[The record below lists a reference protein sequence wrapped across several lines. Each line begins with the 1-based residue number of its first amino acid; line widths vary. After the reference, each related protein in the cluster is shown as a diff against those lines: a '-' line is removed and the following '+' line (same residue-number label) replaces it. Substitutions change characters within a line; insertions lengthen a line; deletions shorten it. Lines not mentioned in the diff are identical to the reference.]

1 MVIAMELAIQS
12 RICVLHYPLPSVYI
26 NERGI
31 MLEISIEGT
40 NDFSL
45 CRPSGEIDAYTVDQF
60 RDALSSLATVSKLL
74 IDLSDVPFM
83 DSAGLGALIG
93 SIRKAGENDGQIV
106 VSCGRESLLGLLKTT
121 GFDQIVTVTESV
133 NEALDVLGESQD
145 R

>member
-1 MVIAMELAIQS
+1 MVIVMELAIQS
-12 RICVLHYPLPSVYI
+12 RNCVLHYSLSSVYI

-93 SIRKAGENDGQIV
+93 SIRKAGENGGQIV

>member
-1 MVIAMELAIQS
+1 MVIAMELSIQS
-12 RICVLHYPLPSVYI
+12 RICVLHYSVSSVYI

>member
-1 MVIAMELAIQS
+1 
-12 RICVLHYPLPSVYI
+12 
-26 NERGI
+26 

-121 GFDQIVTVTESV
+121 GFDQIVTVTEAV

>member
-1 MVIAMELAIQS
+1 MVIVMELAIQS
-12 RICVLHYPLPSVYI
+12 RNCVLHYSLSSVYI

-106 VSCGRESLLGLLKTT
+106 VSCGRESLLGLLKPA

>member
-1 MVIAMELAIQS
+1 MVIAMELVIQS
-12 RICVLHYPLPSVYI
+12 RICVLHYPLSSVYI

>member
-1 MVIAMELAIQS
+1 MVIVMELAIQS
-12 RICVLHYPLPSVYI
+12 RNCVLQYSLSSVYI

-60 RDALSSLATVSKLL
+60 RDALSSLASVSKLL

>member
-12 RICVLHYPLPSVYI
+12 RICVLQYSLSSVYI

>member
-1 MVIAMELAIQS
+1 MLIVIELAIQS
-12 RICVLHYPLPSVYI
+12 RICVLHCPLLSVCI
-26 NERGI
+26 KERGV

-133 NEALDVLGESQD
+133 NEALDVLGELQD

>member
-1 MVIAMELAIQS
+1 MVIVMELAIQS
-12 RICVLHYPLPSVYI
+12 RNCVLQCLLSSVCI
-26 NERGI
+26 KERGV

>member
-1 MVIAMELAIQS
+1 MELAIQS
-12 RICVLHYPLPSVYI
+12 RNWVLHYSLSSVYI

-145 R
+145 L

>member
-1 MVIAMELAIQS
+1 
-12 RICVLHYPLPSVYI
+12 
-26 NERGI
+26 

-45 CRPSGEIDAYTVDQF
+45 CRRSGEIDAYTVDQF
-60 RDALSSLATVSKLL
+60 RDALSSLASVSKLL

-121 GFDQIVTVTESV
+121 GFDQIVTVTEAV

>member
-12 RICVLHYPLPSVYI
+12 RICVLHYSVSSVYI

>member
-1 MVIAMELAIQS
+1 MVIVMELAIQS
-12 RICVLHYPLPSVYI
+12 RICVLHYSLSSVYI

-93 SIRKAGENDGQIV
+93 SIRKAGENDGHIV

>member
-1 MVIAMELAIQS
+1 
-12 RICVLHYPLPSVYI
+12 
-26 NERGI
+26 
-31 MLEISIEGT
+31 MLDIHVEGDGEFSI
-40 NDFSL
+40 
-45 CRPSGEIDAYTVDQF
+45 CRPAGEIDSYTVDSF
-60 RDALSSLATVSKLL
+60 REELGNLVSVSQLL
-74 IDLSDVPFM
+74 IDLSEVPFM

-93 SIRKAGENDGQIV
+93 AIRKAGENDGQIV

>member
-1 MVIAMELAIQS
+1 MELAIQS
-12 RICVLHYPLPSVYI
+12 RNCVLQYSLSSVYI

>member
-1 MVIAMELAIQS
+1 MVIVMELAIQS
-12 RICVLHYPLPSVYI
+12 RNCVLQYSLSSVYI

>member
-1 MVIAMELAIQS
+1 MVIVMELAIQS
-12 RICVLHYPLPSVYI
+12 RNCVLHYSLSRVYI

>member
-1 MVIAMELAIQS
+1 
-12 RICVLHYPLPSVYI
+12 
-26 NERGI
+26 

-93 SIRKAGENDGQIV
+93 SIRKAGENDGV
-106 VSCGRESLLGLLKTT
+106 VVVCCGRASLMGLLKTT
-121 GFDQIVTVTESV
+121 GFDQIVTVTETYEEAM
-133 NEALDVLGESQD
+133 EALGKAEQE
-145 R
+145 

>member
-1 MVIAMELAIQS
+1 MVIVMELAIQS
-12 RICVLHYPLPSVYI
+12 RNCVLQCLLSSVCI
-26 NERGI
+26 KERGI

>member
-12 RICVLHYPLPSVYI
+12 RICVLHYSLSSVYI